1 MTITFDLKIWYKIYL
16 KALYVKYATDRAI
29 RRKNIDLENIFMWPY
44 MTLTLTLDLE
54 TLFQITALPL
64 TKGTLL
70 VMYKHIRPQGWNI
83 YDLHKDFKHNSAMAL
98 TLDLDL
104 QT

>member
-16 KALYVKYATDRAI
+16 KALYVKYATDRDI

-54 TLFQITALPL
+54 TLF
-64 TKGTLL
+64 
-70 VMYKHIRPQGWNI
+70 
-83 YDLHKDFKHNSAMAL
+83 
-98 TLDLDL
+98 
-104 QT
+104 